1 MRWLWVALFF
11 AATAW
16 AREPE
21 LADVTPGRAM
31 VWPQDSGAHPSYRI
45 EWWYVTGWLETP
57 DHQPLGFQVTFF
69 RSNTGKGAKGT
80 EDKSAF
86 EPSQL
91 IIAHVALADPAYGQ
105 LVHDQNIARQGFGLA
120 YAKVGQTDLRL
131 DAWRMTRAPD
141 GSYTVVVDA
150 RGLALHVTL
159 TPTQPVMLQGEQGY
173 SRKGPLP
180 GQASYYYSEPQ
191 LVVSGSVRRPSASNR
206 VNEPVAVTG
215 RAWLDHEWSNTLMTA
230 GTAGW
235 DWFGAN
241 LDDGAALMAF
251 RVRDSSGHVIWAHA
265 ALRDRQGQTTQFG
278 PADVEFIPERQWRS
292 SRTDSLYP
300 VALNVRMGPMRWHV
314 SPLIDDQ
321 ELDARESTFMVYW
334 EGAVT
339 LTGDSASV
347 GRQGRGY
354 LELTGYTRASTLQKW

>member
-1 MRWLWVALFF
+1 MRWLWGALFF

-16 AREPE
+16 AGAAQV
-21 LADVTPGRAM
+21 ADVTPGRAID
-31 VWPQDSGAHPSYRI
+31 WPKDSGAHPAYRI

-69 RSNTGKGAKGT
+69 RSGTTHEAKGG
-80 EDKSAF
+80 EDVSAF
-86 EPSQL
+86 DPSQL
-91 IIAHVALADPAYGQ
+91 IIAHVALADPAYGR

-131 DAWRMTRAPD
+131 DTWHMTRAPD
-141 GSYTVVVDA
+141 GTYTVVADA
-150 RGLALHVTL
+150 TGLALHITL
-159 TPTQPVMLQGEQGY
+159 TPTQPLMLQGEQGY
-173 SRKGPLP
+173 SRKGPLA

-191 LVVSGSVRRPSASNR
+191 LKVHGSVRRPSATGAAS
-206 VNEPVAVTG
+206 ESVAVTG
-215 RAWLDHEWSNTLMTA
+215 HAWLDHEWSNSLMTA

-241 LDDGAALMAF
+241 LDDGAALTAF
-251 RVRDSSGHVIWAHA
+251 RVRDSGGHVIWAHA
-265 ALRDRQGQTTQFG
+265 TLRDRDGHTTQFG
-278 PADVEFIPERQWRS
+278 PAEVEFIPERQWRS
-292 SRTDSLYP
+292 PRTDSVYP
-300 VALNVRMGPMRWHV
+300 VAFQVRMGAMRWHV

-339 LTGDSASV
+339 LTGDGASA
-347 GRQGRGY
+347 GRRGRGY
-354 LELTGYTRASTLQKW
+354 LELTGYTRNATLQAW